1 MRIIWQPGS
10 LPDRLAAMG
19 WRDINMS
26 RRRPPMRH
34 AVIAVE
40 EGQDE
45 RQAVL
50 RKACRA
56 ALPMLAQLPSVD
68 PGFEPFVAGYLAGFA
83 RHQALKHGCDAERDE
98 DGPPMQELLA
108 ELAGQVPPPIR
119 DEVASLRFSPRT
131 GACPSPRAQLGAEQ
145 GLADAGYLVGH
156 LESLCRTEKLLAA
169 AHGLLPVGKVEA
181 FLTACDVAAD
191 PMQTHQPTM
200 SLRFDLEEREIL
212 RQALGVRPQAGS
224 RPS

>member
-1 MRIIWQPGS
+1 
-10 LPDRLAAMG
+10 MG
-19 WRDINMS
+19 WRDINMN

-56 ALPMLAQLPSVD
+56 AVSMLAQVPAAGS
-68 PGFEPFVAGYLAGFA
+68 GFEPFVAGYLAGFA
-83 RHQALKHGCDAERDE
+83 RHQALKHGHDAETDE
-98 DGPPMQELLA
+98 VRPPMQDLLA
-108 ELAGQVPPPIR
+108 ELAGQAPPPITH
-119 DEVASLRFSPRT
+119 EVARLRFSPRT
-131 GACPSPRAQLGAEQ
+131 GACRSPRAQLCAEQ

-156 LESLCRTEKLLAA
+156 LESLCRTEKLLGSALR
-169 AHGLLPVGKVEA
+169 LLSRGDVEA

-191 PMQTHQPTM
+191 PMQSHQPTM
-200 SLRFDLEEREIL
+200 SLRFDLQERDIL
-212 RQALGVRPQAGS
+212 RQALGVRPRAGS
-224 RPS
+224 HPS

>member
-1 MRIIWQPGS
+1 
-10 LPDRLAAMG
+10 MG
-19 WRDINMS
+19 WRDINMN
-26 RRRPPMRH
+26 RRRPPMRL
-34 AVIAVE
+34 AVVAVE

-56 ALPMLAQLPSVD
+56 ALYMLAQVPAINCGL
-68 PGFEPFVAGYLAGFA
+68 EPFIAGYLAGFA

-98 DGPPMQELLA
+98 DGPPMQGLLA
-108 ELAGQVPPPIR
+108 ELAGQVPPSIR
-119 DEVASLRFSPRT
+119 DDVARLRFSPRT
-131 GACPSPRAQLGAEQ
+131 EARRSPRAQLCADQ

-156 LESLCRTEKLLAA
+156 LESLCRTEKLLGSALR
-169 AHGLLPVGKVEA
+169 LLPAGNVEA

-200 SLRFDLEEREIL
+200 SLRFDLQERDIL
-212 RQALGVRPQAGS
+212 RQALGVRPQAES

>member
-1 MRIIWQPGS
+1 
-10 LPDRLAAMG
+10 MG
-19 WRDINMS
+19 WRDINMN
-26 RRRPPMRH
+26 RRRPPLRL
-34 AVIAVE
+34 AVVAVE

-56 ALPMLAQLPSVD
+56 ALSMLTQVPAITPM
-68 PGFEPFVAGYLAGFA
+68 FEPFVAGYLAGFA
-83 RHQALKHGCDAERDE
+83 RHQALKHGQDWERDE
-98 DGPPMQELLA
+98 DGPPMQGLLA
-108 ELAGQVPPPIR
+108 ELAGQVLPPVR

-131 GACPSPRAQLGAEQ
+131 GVCPSPRAQLGAEQ

-169 AHGLLPVGKVEA
+169 AHGLLPAGEVEA

-200 SLRFDLEEREIL
+200 NLRFDLQERDIL
-212 RQALGVRPQAGS
+212 RQALGVRPQAES

>member
-1 MRIIWQPGS
+1 
-10 LPDRLAAMG
+10 MG

-26 RRRPPMRH
+26 RRKPPMRH

-56 ALPMLAQLPSVD
+56 AVSMLARIPAVD
-68 PGFEPFVAGYLAGFA
+68 PAFDPFIAGYLAGFA
-83 RHQALKHGCDAERDE
+83 RHQALKHGYDAERNE
-98 DGPPMQELLA
+98 NGPPMQDLLA
-108 ELAGQVPPPIR
+108 ELAGQVLPPIR
-119 DEVASLRFSPRT
+119 NEVARLRFSPRT
-131 GACPSPRAQLGAEQ
+131 GPRRSARAGLRAEQ
-145 GLADAGYLVGH
+145 GPADAGYLVGH
-156 LESLCRTEKLLAA
+156 LESLCRTEKLLGSALNLLAA
-169 AHGLLPVGKVEA
+169 GEVEA

-191 PMQTHQPTM
+191 PLQTHQPTT
-200 SLRFDLEEREIL
+200 SLRFDMEERDIL

>member
-1 MRIIWQPGS
+1 
-10 LPDRLAAMG
+10 MG
-19 WRDINMS
+19 WRDINMN

-34 AVIAVE
+34 AVVAVE

-50 RKACRA
+50 SKACRA
-56 ALPMLAQLPSVD
+56 ALSMLAQVTAVG
-68 PGFEPFVAGYLAGFA
+68 PGLEPFLAGYLAGVA
-83 RHQALKHGCDAERDE
+83 RHQALKHGHDAERDE
-98 DGPPMQELLA
+98 DGPPMQDLLA

-119 DEVASLRFSPRT
+119 DEVARLRFSPRT
-131 GACPSPRAQLGAEQ
+131 GARPSPRAQLRAEQ

-156 LESLCRTEKLLAA
+156 LESLCRTEKLLGSALRLLAA
-169 AHGLLPVGKVEA
+169 GDVEA

-200 SLRFDLEEREIL
+200 SLRFDPQERDIL
-212 RQALGVRPQAGS
+212 RQALGVSPRAGS

>member
-1 MRIIWQPGS
+1 
-10 LPDRLAAMG
+10 MG
-19 WRDINMS
+19 WRDINMN
-26 RRRPPMRH
+26 RRRPPMRL
-34 AVIAVE
+34 AVVAME

-56 ALPMLAQLPSVD
+56 AVSMLAQVNAIDIGL
-68 PGFEPFVAGYLAGFA
+68 EPFLAGYLTGFA
-83 RHQALKHGCDAERDE
+83 RHQALKHGHDAERNE
-98 DGPPMQELLA
+98 DGPPMQDLLA
-108 ELAGQVPPPIR
+108 ELAAQVLPPLN
-119 DEVASLRFSPRT
+119 DEVARLSFSPRT
-131 GACPSPRAQLGAEQ
+131 EDRRSPRAQLCAEQ

-156 LESLCRTEKLLAA
+156 LESLCRTEKLLGSALR
-169 AHGLLPVGKVEA
+169 LLSRGEVEA

-200 SLRFDLEEREIL
+200 SLRFDAEEREIL
-212 RQALGVRPQAGS
+212 RQSLGFSPRAGS